1 VGKPELDNLAKIGR
15 LKAEPPSRVEFDG
28 MLRSA
33 RGGLKDAQ
41 SEHIETDSRF
51 VLATEAAHK
60 FALAAL
66 RREGYRSENR
76 ITVGRRAGLTSAK
89 CSLFVL
95 SILPVEGRHPGG
107 AVWKRQERCA
117 CGSSL
122 PAGLPGRLGHRSMG
136 TMTCAQGACWTTGR

>member
-1 VGKPELDNLAKIGR
+1 MGKPELDNLVKIGS

-28 MLRSA
+28 MVRSA

-76 ITVGRRAGLTSAK
+76 ITVFQALVHTAGVSKEDLQIFLAAHNERNLASY
-89 CSLFVL
+89 
-95 SILPVEGRHPGG
+95 EGHVDIDKALLKKLIEATKRLET
-107 AVWKRQERCA
+107 AVGKLA
-117 CGSSL
+117 
-122 PAGLPGRLGHRSMG
+122 PPK
-136 TMTCAQGACWTTGR
+136 